1 MGGRMLDAGGFGRA
15 GNGDEEDDE
24 RTVMEY
30 GARFAT
36 RRFHKIRN
44 RALSFMIR
52 LINFSILLLNS
63 PPFPYHPF
71 IFPAG

>member
-52 LINFSILLLNS
+52 LINFSIIS
-63 PPFPYHPF
+63 
-71 IFPAG
+71 